1 MPFVLVS
8 SAGDIVIECRQNGG
22 GSEKYTTHG
31 KNTAA
36 DGYGRGLK
44 VECVL
49 FVYECIF
56 CIAGEVRVECSCQ

>member
-8 SAGDIVIECRQNGG
+8 WAGDIVLECRQNGG

-36 DGYGRGLK
+36 GGYGRGLK
-44 VECVL
+44 VECV
-49 FVYECIF
+49 
-56 CIAGEVRVECSCQ
+56 S